1 MSIKDLSIRRKLI
14 GGFSLLT
21 LTFVINAA
29 VSFYSTNRNA
39 AIIRKNTEV
48 TRPSE
53 LALRDL
59 RNIITTSKGYITN
72 WVYQQSNQ
80 EDKNA
85 LRKLQSEEYPKVKAN
100 VNRLKKY
107 WTLAHRQ
114 RVDSIITQYEAIE
127 KVEKQ
132 IMADLATF
140 EDYDKD
146 GGLAKMNATMVLE
159 TEILAAAQQ
168 TLKKLNS
175 VIVGTGKA
183 TLESDAQL
191 LDSFASNRRMQL
203 ISTVIVLL
211 LAVVCTIALSRDI
224 VLPINHVRNIVQ
236 KLSLGELPEQQNRK
250 FNKDE
255 MGEMAAAVEI
265 LANGLRGTSL
275 FAESIG
281 RGNYAVEYQPL
292 GEKDVLGNALIE
304 MRDNL
309 KRVAD
314 DDKRRNW
321 ATEGMAIFGET
332 LRKSTASIEELSD
345 EILAGLVKYTK
356 ANQGGLYIVDNEN
369 QQAEP
374 FLELKACYAWD
385 KKKFVDQKI
394 HIGEGLAGQVWQEG
408 EHVYI
413 TEVPRDY
420 ITITSGLGE
429 ANPRSVLITPLKVN
443 EQVYGVLELAS
454 FGEFAEHEIEF
465 VAKIGESIAST
476 LSSAQVNIRTQKMYR
491 ESTMLT
497 EQMRAQEEE
506 MRQNME
512 ELMATQEELQRKQN
526 EMETA
531 NAYLRSREE
540 EMQKSLETAQQREK
554 DAVGNRTVLQRIIDT
569 LPRAVFWKDTKLNYL
584 GCNQMFAKV
593 AGKDSPAELIGKSD
607 YDMQWSRANSDMFR
621 ADDLEVL
628 KTMKAKVDVEESQTH
643 PGGEVIWLNTT
654 KVPLLTDADEL
665 IGVLGMFED
674 ITQRKKEMTRLREST
689 ELLQTQEDVMRQ
701 NMQEMTAIRDEL
713 QRQQLQAAERERILQ
728 AELEAAKPESKRRL
742 R

>member
-1 MSIKDLSIRRKLI
+1 MNIKDLSIRKKLI

-21 LTFVINAA
+21 LTFVANAA

-48 TRPSE
+48 TQPSNV
-53 LALRDL
+53 AYRDL
-59 RNIITTSKGYITN
+59 RNIITSSKGYISS
-72 WVYQQSNQ
+72 WVYQQNNQ
-80 EDKNA
+80 ADKDA
-85 LRKLQSEEYPKVKAN
+85 LRKLQSVDYPRVKEN
-100 VNRLKKY
+100 LNRLKKH
-107 WTLAHRQ
+107 WLKAHQQQVGSILARY
-114 RVDSIITQYEAIE
+114 DAIE
-127 KVEKQ
+127 KAEKQ

-146 GGLAKMNATMVLE
+146 GGNAKMMSTM
-159 TEILAAAQQ
+159 
-168 TLKKLNS
+168 
-175 VIVGTGKA
+175 
-183 TLESDAQL
+183 L
-191 LDSFASNRRMQL
+191 LDTDIIPPAQDLLEELNAIIIATSKEATRSDEKVLASFDSNRRVQL
-203 ISTVIVLL
+203 ISTVVVLL

-255 MGEMAAAVEI
+255 MGEMAAAVET
-265 LANGLRGTSL
+265 LATGLRGTSL

-369 QQAEP
+369 QHSEP
-374 FLELKACYAWD
+374 FLKLKACYAWD

-413 TEVPRDY
+413 TEVPHDY
-420 ITITSGLGE
+420 ITITSGLGQ

-443 EQVYGVLELAS
+443 EQVYGVLEMAS

-476 LSSAQVNIRTQKMYR
+476 LSSAQVNIRTQEMYR

-512 ELMATQEELQRKQN
+512 ELMATQEELQRNQN

-531 NAYLRSREE
+531 NTHLRNREE
-540 EMQKSLETAQQREK
+540 EMRKALEMAQQRER

-584 GCNQMFAKV
+584 GCNQMFAEV
-593 AGKDSPAELIGKSD
+593 AGKENPAELVGKSD
-607 YDMQWSRANSDMFR
+607 YDMQWSRANSDVFR
-621 ADDLEVL
+621 ADDLEVIRTL
-628 KTMKAKVDVEESQTH
+628 KAKVDVEESQTH

-689 ELLQTQEDVMRQ
+689 EKMQVQEEIMRQ
-701 NMQEMTAIRDEL
+701 NMQEMAAIREEM
-713 QRQQLQAAERERILQ
+713 QRVQEQAAERERTLQ
-728 AELEAAKPESKRRL
+728 AELEAAKPESKRRS

>member
-1 MSIKDLSIRRKLI
+1 MSIRDLSIRKKLV

-48 TRPSE
+48 TQPSNV
-53 LALRDL
+53 AYRDL
-59 RNIITTSKGYITN
+59 RNIITSSKGYISS
-72 WVYQQSNQ
+72 WVYQQNNQ
-80 EDKNA
+80 ADKDA
-85 LRKLQSEEYPKVKAN
+85 LRKLQSVDYPRVKKN
-100 VNRLKKY
+100 LNRLKKH
-107 WTLAHRQ
+107 WLKIHQQQVNNILARY
-114 RVDSIITQYEAIE
+114 DAIE
-127 KVEKQ
+127 KAEKQ

-146 GGLAKMNATMVLE
+146 GGNAKMMSTMLLDTDIIPPAQDLLKELNA
-159 TEILAAAQQ
+159 I
-168 TLKKLNS
+168 
-175 VIVGTGKA
+175 IIA
-183 TLESDAQL
+183 TTKEATRSDAQL
-191 LDSFASNRRMQL
+191 LESFASNRRMQL
-203 ISTVIVLL
+203 VSTVIVLL

-224 VLPINHVRNIVQ
+224 VMPINHVRNIVQ

-255 MGEMAAAVEI
+255 MGEMAAAVET

-321 ATEGMAIFGET
+321 ATEGMAIFGEK

-369 QQAEP
+369 QHSEP
-374 FLELKACYAWD
+374 FLKLKACYAWD

-413 TEVPRDY
+413 TEVPHDY

-443 EQVYGVLELAS
+443 EQVYGVLEMAS

-476 LSSAQVNIRTQKMYR
+476 LSSAQVNIRTQEMYR

-531 NAYLRSREE
+531 NSHLKSREE
-540 EMQKSLETAQQREK
+540 EMRKALEMAQQRER

-584 GCNQMFAKV
+584 GCNQMFAEV
-593 AGKDSPAELIGKSD
+593 AGKKNPAELVGKSD

-621 ADDLEVL
+621 ADDLEVI
-628 KTMKAKVDVEESQTH
+628 KTLKAKVDVEESQTH
-643 PGGEVIWLNTT
+643 PGGEIIWLNTT

-689 ELLQTQEDVMRQ
+689 EKMQTQEEIMRQ
-701 NMQEMTAIRDEL
+701 TMQEMAAIREEM
-713 QRQQLQAAERERILQ
+713 QRVQEQAAERERTLQ
-728 AELEAAKPESKRRL
+728 AELEAAKPESKRRS